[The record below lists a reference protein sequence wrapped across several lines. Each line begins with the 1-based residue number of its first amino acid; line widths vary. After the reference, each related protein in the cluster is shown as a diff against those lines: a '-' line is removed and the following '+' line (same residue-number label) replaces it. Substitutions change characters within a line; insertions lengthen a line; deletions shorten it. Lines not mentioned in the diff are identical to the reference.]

1 MRTTITRQSGL
12 SLIELMIAITIGLFL
27 LVGLVSVFA
36 TSNQTYLDLSRAA
49 QQIESGRFAV
59 QVIADDVAHA
69 GFYGRYSQPGT
80 VPGGLPDPCVNTVTG
95 TPPTLVLAMAL
106 PLQGYD
112 APATVPAPLNAC
124 LPDANHVAG
133 TDILVVRR
141 ADSTVSAGNATSIP
155 NGALTAGTIYL
166 QGNADPDGAPVIA
179 VATGTQAGD
188 EDPLK
193 FGTLKNN
200 NVIPQFAPVRRFH
213 VHIYFVA
220 PCSVPAGGGSVCTGA
235 SDDNGAPIPTL
246 KRLELTQSGVPLAVI
261 PLVEGIENFQV
272 DYGIDTNKDGVPD
285 GAYTMAPTVANFADV
300 VAVRINVLARNVEP
314 SGGYTDT
321 KSYDM
326 GIAGMVAPGGPYKR
340 HVYNA
345 VIRVVNVASRRDS

>member
-1 MRTTITRQSGL
+1 MRTTPTRQAGL
-12 SLIELMIAITIGLFL
+12 SLLELMIAITIGLFL

-80 VPGGLPDPCVNTVTG
+80 IPAGLPNPCVNNDMAA
-95 TPPTLVLAMAL
+95 LLAAMPL

-112 APATVPAPLNAC
+112 APATVPAPLSDC
-124 LPDANHVAG
+124 LPDANHLPG
-133 TDILVVRR
+133 TDILVIRR
-141 ADSTVSAGNATSIP
+141 ADSTMSAGNATAIP
-155 NGALTAGTIYL
+155 DGALTAGNIYV
-166 QGNADPDGAPVIA
+166 QANADPDGVPVIA

-188 EDPLK
+188 EVPAK
-193 FGTLKNN
+193 FGALKNKD
-200 NVIPQFAPVRRFH
+200 VPPQFAPVRRYH
-213 VHIYFVA
+213 LHIYFIA
-220 PCSVPAGGGSVCTGA
+220 PCSVPNGGGSTCLNDGT
-235 SDDNGAPIPTL
+235 DDNGAPIPTL
-246 KRLELTQSGVPLAVI
+246 KRLELTSNGVMSVI
-261 PLVEGIENFQV
+261 SLVEGIENFQV
-272 DYGIDTNKDGVPD
+272 DYGVDTDKDGVPD
-285 GAYTMAPTVANFADV
+285 GAYITAPTVANFADV

-314 SGGYTDT
+314 SGGYTDS

-326 GIAGMVAPGGPYKR
+326 GVMGMVTPLGAYKR

-345 VIRVVNVASRRDS
+345 VVRIVNPASRRES